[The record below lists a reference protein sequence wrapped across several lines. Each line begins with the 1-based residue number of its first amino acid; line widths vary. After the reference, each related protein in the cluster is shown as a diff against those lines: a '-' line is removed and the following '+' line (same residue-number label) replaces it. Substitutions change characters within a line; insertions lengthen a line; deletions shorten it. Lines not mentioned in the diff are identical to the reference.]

1 MAGKTRG
8 IRWVFIVII
17 IKKLV
22 KYFPCSPT
30 FVCLLNPIMDSSF
43 VFQPLMTS
51 TLNNGDLKNM
61 LCNVSVEALENSV
74 EDMGIMEDSVEF
86 VKQVEI
92 ITLDES
98 FDNTLKTIPVEDTI
112 VIDDTVEYVL
122 VEDSPTKMVHIQNDT
137 YMAMNVTD
145 ESVHSNDGSVDTL
158 GDNSGYIVSC
168 PVHNH
173 HKDDADSS
181 VCPSDPPCNCF

>member
-1 MAGKTRG
+1 
-8 IRWVFIVII
+8 
-17 IKKLV
+17 
-22 KYFPCSPT
+22 
-30 FVCLLNPIMDSSF
+30 
-43 VFQPLMTS
+43 
-51 TLNNGDLKNM
+51 
-61 LCNVSVEALENSV
+61 
-74 EDMGIMEDSVEF
+74 MGIMEDSVEF

-92 ITLDES
+92 ITKDES
-98 FDNTLKTIPVEDTI
+98 FDNTSKTIHIEDTI

-137 YMAMNVTD
+137 YMAINVTD
-145 ESVHSNDGSVDTL
+145 ESVHRNDGSVDTL

-181 VCPSDPPCNCF
+181 VCPSDPPCNCL